1 MQRRDF
7 LAHTAAVAAGT
18 ALIDDVAHAQ
28 ADFPN
33 RNITIV
39 APFPAGSTTDITA
52 RLIAQKIAG
61 PLGRT
66 VIVENKP
73 GANGSI
79 GMQAVARA
87 QPDGHT
93 LVVGTVSSTVV
104 AKVIQK
110 TLGFDLQKD
119 FVPVAVVATTTVVL
133 ITAKESPF
141 NSVADVVAA
150 AKKAPDTLTYGNSAG
165 LYRIAMEALNQ
176 QAGISLTAV
185 AYKGPPDAINDLLGG
200 RLSVTPDS
208 LGSATRLI
216 QSGRVRALAVM
227 SSKRHPS
234 LPDVPTMQELG
245 FKDFTFDSWLGL
257 LAPAGTP
264 PAVVQ
269 RLSDEIARAVADPE
283 VQRQF
288 RAVSLDP
295 LSLGPREYAQVLARE
310 SEKYDRIGRDAQIE
324 KQ

>member
-1 MQRRDF
+1 MSRRRF
-7 LAHTAAVAAGT
+7 LIRTAAMTTAGSMLGGR
-18 ALIDDVAHAQ
+18 ARAQ
-28 ADFPN
+28 QDFPS
-33 RNITIV
+33 RTITIV
-39 APFPAGSTTDITA
+39 APFPPGSTTDISA

-61 PLGRT
+61 PLGKP

-104 AKVIQK
+104 SRAIQK
-110 TLGFDLQKD
+110 NPGFDLQKD
-119 FVPVAVVATTTVVL
+119 FVPVSVVATTTVVL
-133 ITAKESPF
+133 VTAKDSPLQ
-141 NSVADVVAA
+141 SVADLVAA
-150 AKKAPDTLTYGNSAG
+150 AKKAPDQLTYGNSAG

-176 QAGISLTAV
+176 QAGISLAAV
-185 AYKGPPDAINDLLGG
+185 AYKGPPDAVNDLLGG
-200 RLSVTPDS
+200 RLTVTPDS

-216 QSGRVRALAVM
+216 QSGRMRALAVM
-227 SSKRHPS
+227 SSKRHPT
-234 LPDVPTMQELG
+234 LPDVPTMLELG
-245 FKDFTFDSWLGL
+245 YKDFTFDSWLGL

-264 PAVVQ
+264 APVLQ
-269 RLSDEIARAVADPE
+269 RLHEEIARAVADPE

-288 RAVSLDP
+288 QAVSLDP

-310 SEKYDRIGRDAQIE
+310 SEKYERIARAANIE

>member
-1 MQRRDF
+1 MKRRCF
-7 LAHTAAVAAGT
+7 LLRAAACAAGT
-18 ALIDDVAHAQ
+18 SMLPGPSLAQ
-28 ADFPN
+28 HDFPS
-33 RNITIV
+33 RTITIV
-39 APFPAGSTTDITA
+39 APFPPGSTTDIIA
-52 RLIAQKIAG
+52 RLVAQTIAG
-61 PLGRT
+61 PLGKP

-133 ITAKESPF
+133 ITAKDSPF
-141 NSVADVVAA
+141 QTVADLVAA

-165 LYRIAMEALNQ
+165 LYRLAMEALNQ

-185 AYKGPPDAINDLLGG
+185 AYKCPPDAINDLLGG

-234 LPDVPTMQELG
+234 LPDVPTMVELG
-245 FKDFTFDSWLGL
+245 FKDFTFDSWLGV

-264 PAVVQ
+264 PAIVQ
-269 RLSDEIARAVADPE
+269 RLSDEIAHALADPE

-295 LSLGPREYAQVLARE
+295 LSLGPKEYAQVLSRE
-310 SEKYDRIGRDAQIE
+310 SEKYERIGRAANIE